1 MHHFKNILVD
11 AGTEQPETAV
21 SRAIKLALENKARL
35 TLMDVVKPLPRP
47 LGMMTDAAK
56 PGELERLVASDLRRK
71 LFEIA
76 ADFSDTGLS
85 PDVVVAVG
93 APATEITRRVVDNDH
108 DLVVKTAD
116 GYSAAGRLFG
126 SVAKSLLRL
135 CPCPV
140 WILKPEIH
148 GKCDQVL
155 AAIDLESDDK
165 VHIDLNR
172 NILELAYSIAQ
183 RDHAQLHV
191 VAAWQIWMED
201 SIRRQAGNDAVDSIR
216 RDHEAKV
223 HRALDELLQTPFAD
237 AHDIRI
243 HLRHGTPA
251 SMIRSVA
258 DEIEADL
265 LVMGTVC
272 RTGVAGFLIGN
283 TAETVI
289 GDATCSMLALKP
301 DGFIS
306 PIEISGAILTEEKEP
321 FLSL

>member
-126 SVAKSLLRL
+126 SAAKSLLRL

-148 GKCDQVL
+148 GKFDQVL

-172 NILELAYSIAQ
+172 
-183 RDHAQLHV
+183 D
-191 VAAWQIWMED
+191 
-201 SIRRQAGNDAVDSIR
+201 
-216 RDHEAKV
+216 
-223 HRALDELLQTPFAD
+223 
-237 AHDIRI
+237 
-243 HLRHGTPA
+243 
-251 SMIRSVA
+251 
-258 DEIEADL
+258 
-265 LVMGTVC
+265 
-272 RTGVAGFLIGN
+272 
-283 TAETVI
+283 
-289 GDATCSMLALKP
+289 ML
-301 DGFIS
+301 F
-306 PIEISGAILTEEKEP
+306 
-321 FLSL
+321 